1 MKAAL
6 LESKQNIV
14 IRDIPEPQV
23 NFLNNVLIK
32 VDYCGICGSD
42 ISKYFNRNLQYP
54 ILMGHEVSG
63 KVIKG
68 PQYLLNKQVSI
79 IPKIPCYECE
89 YCKQEKYNLCQNKF
103 TIGSKDIGAF
113 AEYIAV
119 PEKNVLPIELNNIK
133 LGVLIEPLA
142 NAFHVCSLIK
152 NIENLNIGIVGL
164 GNIGSLV
171 KNVLN
176 LYYNKQDIVCVT
188 RETNIEELLN
198 KCDCVIESSGKC
210 AGLSNAINICKP
222 EGQIIQVSIIYPEE
236 LNSDLQYDKL
246 NRKELNIKG
255 SFDFNLDDWN
265 NAYNLIKQYP
275 NEFIN
280 ILGEEYK
287 LQDINQAFNVKL
299 KSNKKLLIKL

>member
-1 MKAAL
+1 MRAAL

-14 IRDIPEPQV
+14 VRDIKEPQL
-23 NFLNNVLIK
+23 NFINNVLIK

-42 ISKYFNRNLQYP
+42 ISKYFNRDLQYP
-54 ILMGHEVSG
+54 ILMGHEISG
-63 KVIKG
+63 KVVKG
-68 PQYLLNKQVSI
+68 PKHLLNKQVSV
-79 IPKIPCYECE
+79 IPKIPCYKCE

-119 PEKNVLPIELNNIK
+119 PEANVLPIEIK
-133 LGVLIEPLA
+133 DKRLGVLIEPLA
-142 NAFHVCSLIK
+142 NAFHACSLIK
-152 NIENLNIGIVGL
+152 NIDKLNIGIVGL

-176 LYYNKQDIVCVT
+176 LYYKKPNIACID
-188 RETNIEELLN
+188 RNTNIEEYIN
-198 KCDCVIESSGKC
+198 KCDCVVESSGKC
-210 AGLSNAINICKP
+210 AGLSNAMLICKP
-222 EGQIIQVSIIYPEE
+222 EGQIIQISIIYPEE
-236 LNSDLQYDKL
+236 LNSDLLYDKL

-255 SFDFNLDDWN
+255 SFDFNLNDWK

-275 NEFIN
+275 NEFLP

-287 LQDINQAFNVKL
+287 LEDINQAFNVKL
-299 KSNKKLLIKL
+299 KSNKKLLIKI